1 MKDIRYPRWED
12 SHITKSIRRE
22 LWILLALPML
32 LGLASCMSD
41 NDDNPVIIPD
51 EPQQQLADYTIIYY
65 GHGGGNLD
73 YWLLQDIG
81 QFYLSDTESR
91 RNVSICAQYKFSTLK
106 GLQEG
111 YEDYKNEID
120 PNDPAQ
126 LEELEGI
133 KSLYPF
139 AGKTCR
145 FVVGGEATAADMMA
159 DVTDSFIGPDNA
171 EITRTDSLANFID
184 WAVRVCP
191 ARKYVLL
198 LADHGDGYLP
208 HEELP
213 ATDAAGATRVVVKDD
228 GHNKR
233 AFTAKTL
240 AQAISQASLR
250 PSAVYCD
257 ACLMNAAEYH
267 FELAPVTDYLVLSTF
282 LVPSSGGDYTELVN
296 ALSAHPDDLEQG
308 LTRYAKACVEA
319 WDKEGEGKEE
329 FEYRYHNMNVYR
341 TAATDAFG
349 AELKKFVD
357 RLVDAYQNGGD
368 EVRAKID
375 EMTAHAYLVDSEQP
389 IYDLMHYVFGLSTAL
404 SDVFG
409 PAYGGLADQFYNHC
423 VVHEQSG
430 KWLEE
435 NAHIVSLSVLL
446 GCQGHYLNKEDGS
459 YYLYDADGLRYSLQ
473 DGERTGEGLPWG
485 STLDATYGQL
495 RFDQIT
501 GWSRWLR
508 LNRQEPNLECF
519 YEYRDFLDKQ

>member
-1 MKDIRYPRWED
+1 MR
-12 SHITKSIRRE
+12 
-22 LWILLALPML
+22 
-32 LGLASCMSD
+32 
-41 NDDNPVIIPD
+41 
-51 EPQQQLADYTIIYY
+51 
-65 GHGGGNLD
+65 
-73 YWLLQDIG
+73 
-81 QFYLSDTESR
+81 LST
-91 RNVSICAQYKFSTLK
+91 
-106 GLQEG
+106 
-111 YEDYKNEID
+111 
-120 PNDPAQ
+120 
-126 LEELEGI
+126 
-133 KSLYPF
+133 
-139 AGKTCR
+139 
-145 FVVGGEATAADMMA
+145 
-159 DVTDSFIGPDNA
+159 
-171 EITRTDSLANFID
+171 
-184 WAVRVCP
+184 
-191 ARKYVLL
+191 
-198 LADHGDGYLP
+198 
-208 HEELP
+208 
-213 ATDAAGATRVVVKDD
+213 
-228 GHNKR
+228 
-233 AFTAKTL
+233 
-240 AQAISQASLR
+240 
-250 PSAVYCD
+250 
-257 ACLMNAAEYH
+257 H

-329 FEYRYHNMNVYR
+329 IEYRYHNMNVYR

-435 NAHIVSLSVLL
+435 NGHTVSLSVLL

-508 LNRQEPNLECF
+508 LNRQEPNLEC
-519 YEYRDFLDKQ
+519 YEEYRDF